1 MNNNLTPSK
10 RKTSGEQILTP
21 ITPNK
26 TAKKQN
32 SEEQLIKRLLA
43 DDPDRIKKEKL
54 CGSSFFSVAFGDKT
68 FHRRRNA
75 IARISPAK
83 EKEEM
88 SLMTK
93 RMMADFC
100 F

>member
-43 DDPDRIKKEKL
+43 
-54 CGSSFFSVAFGDKT
+54 VAFGDKT

>member
-32 SEEQLIKRLLA
+32 SEEQQKYFACKRKRGDES
-43 DDPDRIKKEKL
+43 DD
-54 CGSSFFSVAFGDKT
+54 
-68 FHRRRNA
+68 
-75 IARISPAK
+75 
-83 EKEEM
+83 EEN
-88 SLMTK
+88 
-93 RMMADFC
+93 DG
-100 F
+100 

>member
-10 RKTSGEQILTP
+10 RKTTGEQILTP

-54 CGSSFFSVAFGDKT
+54 SS
-68 FHRRRNA
+68 
-75 IARISPAK
+75 
-83 EKEEM
+83 EENEYANEYDIY
-88 SLMTK
+88 
-93 RMMADFC
+93 R
-100 F
+100 

>member
-32 SEEQLIKRLLA
+32 SEEQLIKRL
-43 DDPDRIKKEKL
+43 
-54 CGSSFFSVAFGDKT
+54 AFGDKT

>member
-10 RKTSGEQILTP
+10 RKTTGEQILRP

-54 CGSSFFSVAFGDKT
+54 SS
-68 FHRRRNA
+68 
-75 IARISPAK
+75 
-83 EKEEM
+83 EENEYANEYDIY
-88 SLMTK
+88 
-93 RMMADFC
+93 R
-100 F
+100 

>member
-32 SEEQLIKRLLA
+32 SEEQLIKRRRQNLPSPPECDCA
-43 DDPDRIKKEKL
+43 YFACKRKRGDESDD
-54 CGSSFFSVAFGDKT
+54 
-68 FHRRRNA
+68 
-75 IARISPAK
+75 
-83 EKEEM
+83 EEN
-88 SLMTK
+88 
-93 RMMADFC
+93 DG
-100 F
+100 